1 VAVRDFGDD
10 YFADIN
16 RDLAAAGANSHKGF
30 GLYFDHLIDAMIDAL
45 AHLRAARALEGVT
58 LFATI
63 SDSEDAEAVERRS
76 ANRLNPVTL
85 ASEVGRP
92 FD

>member
-1 VAVRDFGDD
+1 
-10 YFADIN
+10 
-16 RDLAAAGANSHKGF
+16 
-30 GLYFDHLIDAMIDAL
+30 MIDAL

-85 ASEVGRP
+85 ASEFGRP
-92 FD
+92 LD